1 MSDVVVVGGGIAGV
15 SIGYELA
22 RLGADR
28 VVLVEAES
36 TLAVHSTGRSAA
48 TYLPSYGPPPVR
60 ALTVA
65 SRSRFDRLAAEF
77 ELADPLTPRGCLM
90 VATDELSEHAL
101 AEELAAQPELVEL
114 TAREA
119 LERCRALLP
128 EVVRRAGWDG
138 GGMDIDVL
146 GVHQAYRRGLVARR
160 GSIVTSAPVR
170 SMRPRTGG
178 GWRVVAGEHRL
189 DCDLVVNAAGAWADR
204 VAGMAGVPPAGFTPK
219 RRGVCTAP
227 VDPAAGLGRG
237 DPVVTDTAERWYFR
251 PEGDGVLVSPADAD
265 PVEPGDA
272 KPDEMHIARALEAV
286 NDVTRLGLRS
296 VRAVWAGLRT
306 FAPDGGPVVGGWPE
320 HPGFAFYAGQG
331 GYGIQM
337 APALAEFAASVLLGQ
352 SPPAD
357 IALEADALAPTRL
370 R

>member
-1 MSDVVVVGGGIAGV
+1 MVDVVVVGGGIAGV

-48 TYLPSYGPPPVR
+48 IYLPSYGPPPVR

-65 SRSRFDRLAAEF
+65 SRCRFDRLAAEF
-77 ELADPLTPRGCLM
+77 ELADPLTLRGYLLL
-90 VATDELSEHAL
+90 ATDDLSERAL
-101 AEELAAQPELVEL
+101 AEELAEQPELAEL
-114 TAREA
+114 SAREA
-119 LERCRALLP
+119 LERCPALRP
-128 EVVRRAGWDG
+128 EVVRRAGWDP

-146 GVHQAYRRGLVARR
+146 GVHQAYRRGLAARGGR
-160 GSIVTSAPVR
+160 VLTGSPVR
-170 SMRPRTGG
+170 SMRSRPGG

-189 DCDLVVNAAGAWADR
+189 DCDLVVDAAGAWADR
-204 VAGMAGVPPAGFTPK
+204 VAGLAGVPPAGLTPK

-227 VDPAAGLGRG
+227 VDPAAGLRRE
-237 DPVVTDTAERWYFR
+237 DPLVTDTAERWYFR
-251 PEGDGVLVSPADAD
+251 PEGTGVLVSPADAD
-265 PVEPGDA
+265 PVRPGDA
-272 KPDEMHIARALEAV
+272 KPEEAHIARALEAV
-286 NDVTRLGLRS
+286 NEVTRLGLRA

-306 FAPDGGPVVGGWPE
+306 FAPDGVPVVGGWPE

-337 APALAEFAASVLLGQ
+337 APALAEFAASVLLGH
-352 SPPAD
+352 SPPSD
-357 IALEADALAPTRL
+357 VHIEPDALAPTRL